1 MKAQIL
7 VIDEDT
13 YELRRLRELL
23 TREGFNIITATDR
36 KTALELSKRIKFKFV
51 LGKASTLGFT
61 SEKNNLVKK
70 SDNSIKKNNNIGEA

>member
-13 YELRRLRELL
+13 FELRRLREIL
-23 TREGFNIITATDR
+23 TREGFNIITATD
-36 KTALELSKRIKFKFV
+36 KSTAKELSKKIKFTFV

-61 SEKNNLVKK
+61 SDK
-70 SDNSIKKNNNIGEA
+70 